1 MKKERKMLSSF
12 TILLIIILALAVLSW
27 VIPDVTNATLPNILL
42 APAFGFYDAKD
53 VCSESPIEKVN
64 INDADKDSLMQIS
77 GFGDAV
83 STQLITYR
91 NDNGVFRRLEDIKKV
106 NGIGNATFEKVKNY
120 IYLHE

>member
-1 MKKERKMLSSF
+1 
-12 TILLIIILALAVLSW
+12 
-27 VIPDVTNATLPNILL
+27 
-42 APAFGFYDAKD
+42 
-53 VCSESPIEKVN
+53 
-64 INDADKDSLMQIS
+64 MQIS